1 MARSAKPFH
10 LRTASRT
17 FTLRT
22 AGAFLAFSLVLGSMS
37 GLACAGRAVA
47 AEAVGYLAED
57 AFFSGV
63 LGDGID
69 LGRRNL
75 TGKGGTHKGS
85 EPRLYADR
93 RDRSVCD
100 EGLLVDLLLKSGNSR
115 KKAAWAKALDIAGS
129 DKNVRKYVE
138 SLTDVV
144 LANDTLVANH
154 GYDKKKRKADRY
166 DALLEAGTA
175 VLVDVFGVPRV
186 KCNCGNPLAVS
197 DQSPGDIDV
206 GDLDFEGKDKGN
218 KKWKVQKDRVIRVE
232 KPAENQKSLDVVDVK
247 DPEKRIE
254 IDLPPEP
261 ELTDSDSDSDS
272 DSDETTKGPEQ
283 DQVTVP
289 KVRGLSEAEAT
300 QLLKDEGFAV
310 QTRTIEDPGV
320 EQGRAAGTD
329 PAGDSTAPARSTIT
343 LLIAGG
349 PTDGTDLVDVPSVV
363 GMAQAEAEAAI
374 RNAGLVPSVSLRPG
388 SAAEVGEVIEQQ
400 PSGQAT
406 DGSTVTLV
414 VGAESSGGELDGGAG
429 GDTQGQGVGQPR

>member
-1 MARSAKPFH
+1 MTRSAKSFH
-10 LRTASRT
+10 LRAASRT

-47 AEAVGYLAED
+47 AEAVGYLADD
-57 AFFSGV
+57 AFFSGG
-63 LGDGID
+63 LGHGID

-85 EPRLYADR
+85 EPGLYGGSR
-93 RDRSVCD
+93 ERSVCD
-100 EGLLVDLLLKSGNSR
+100 ERLLLDFLLKAGNGR
-115 KKAAWAKALDIAGS
+115 KKAAWAKALDIAGN
-129 DKNVRKYVE
+129 DKNVRRYVE
-138 SLTDVV
+138 SLTEVV

-232 KPAENQKSLDVVDVK
+232 KPAANQKSLDVVDVK
-247 DPEKRIE
+247 DPDERIE

-272 DSDETTKGPEQ
+272 DSDDKTKDPEL

-300 QLLKDEGFAV
+300 QRLKDKDFAV

-349 PTDGTDLVDVPSVV
+349 PTGGTDLVDVPSVV
-363 GMAQAEAEAAI
+363 GLSQAEAEAAI
-374 RNAGLVPSVSLRPG
+374 RNAGLVPTVSLRPG
-388 SAAEVGEVIEQQ
+388 PAEQVGEVIEQQ

-414 VGAESSGGELDGGAG
+414 VGAESSGGELDGGAA
-429 GDTQGQGVGQPR
+429 GDTQGGTAGL